1 MTDHLADPNRR
12 TAQLYA
18 CIRTG
23 GGEFIIYDQQN
34 PTAWIQSDT
43 SNPVADSV

>member
-1 MTDHLADPNRR
+1 MTDHPAAPNRR
-12 TAQLYA
+12 TAELYA

-23 GGEFIIYDQQN
+23 SGEYIIYDQQN

-43 SNPVADSV
+43 SDPVIESV